1 MRPTCFQSTGL
12 LLGVCLVI
20 GSLSQ
25 TAPGE
30 GPAKTDDPD
39 AGYIIRFYIAKSDG
53 SDPKPLVN
61 APEISFQGSPS
72 WSRDGRLIAFDGWGK
87 TESGGTAAA
96 IFVVNPDGSNLR
108 RLTEG
113 AMPSLSPQGHRIAF
127 SRYSLGRGIWIMS
140 SNGPDEELVQID
152 EEGWG
157 TDWSPDG
164 TRIAYTKY
172 DGSGANLSIFNIVE
186 GTRSLV
192 FAPNESPYRQI
203 YWNFAWS
210 ADSQTIAFKGTRK
223 DGKPELAVV
232 QADGASKGLKTVATG
247 DMLPAVSFFPDG
259 RLMFSQAWSERENRL
274 QLLTVDPAK
283 EGPPQ
288 LLPNLPPELI
298 YSDSCTSP
306 KGDFVIYARK
316 KPTPPAKPAP

>member
-30 GPAKTDDPD
+30 DPPKAEDFD
-39 AGYIIRFYIAKSDG
+39 AGYTVRLFVAKSDG
-53 SDPKPLVN
+53 SDPKPLIR
-61 APEISFQGSPS
+61 APEITSQGSPS

-87 TESGGTAAA
+87 TESGGGAA

-113 AMPSLSPQGHRIAF
+113 AMPSLSPQGQRIAF
-127 SRYSLGRGIWIMS
+127 SRYSLGRGVWIMS

>member
-1 MRPTCFQSTGL
+1 
-12 LLGVCLVI
+12 
-20 GSLSQ
+20 
-25 TAPGE
+25 
-30 GPAKTDDPD
+30 
-39 AGYIIRFYIAKSDG
+39 
-53 SDPKPLVN
+53 
-61 APEISFQGSPS
+61 
-72 WSRDGRLIAFDGWGK
+72 
-87 TESGGTAAA
+87 
-96 IFVVNPDGSNLR
+96 
-108 RLTEG
+108 
-113 AMPSLSPQGHRIAF
+113 MPSLSPQGHRIAF

>member
-1 MRPTCFQSTGL
+1 MRPTSFQSPGL
-12 LLGVCLVI
+12 LLGVLLVI

-30 GPAKTDDPD
+30 EPPKAEDPD
-39 AGYIIRFYIAKSDG
+39 AGYTVRLFVAKGDG
-53 SDPKPLVN
+53 SDPKPLIR
-61 APEISFQGSPS
+61 APEITSQGSPS

-87 TESGGTAAA
+87 TESGGGAA

-113 AMPSLSPQGHRIAF
+113 AMPSLSPQGQRIAF

-172 DGSGANLSIFNIVE
+172 DSSGANLSIFNIVE

-232 QADGASKGLKTVATG
+232 QAEGASKGLKTVATG

-288 LLPNLPPELI
+288 LLPNLPPEFI

-306 KGDFVIYARK
+306 KGDFVIYARA
-316 KPTPPAKPAP
+316 KPTPPAKPAK

>member
-1 MRPTCFQSTGL
+1 MRPTCFQSPGL
-12 LLGVCLVI
+12 LLGVLLVI

-30 GPAKTDDPD
+30 DPTKAEDFD
-39 AGYIIRFYIAKSDG
+39 AGYTVRLFVAKSDG
-53 SDPKPLVN
+53 SDPKPLIR
-61 APEISFQGSPS
+61 APEITSQGSPS

-87 TESGGTAAA
+87 TESGGGAA

-223 DGKPELAVV
+223 DGKAELAVV
-232 QADGASKGLKTVATG
+232 QAEGASKGLKTVATG